1 MNYKLLTKKYFI
13 DPIIINNRKI
23 YPYVKLDVD
32 VIASGFLSL
41 DYEVI
46 AFKIIEKSEIF
57 FKNVSMSNNEFNNF
71 KKKFIENK

>member
-1 MNYKLLTKKYFI
+1 MSITKKYFM

-32 VIASGFLSL
+32 VIGSGFLSL

-57 FKNVSMSNNEFNNF
+57 FKNVSMSDNEFNNF

>member
-1 MNYKLLTKKYFI
+1 MSITKKYFI

-46 AFKIIEKSEIF
+46 AFKII
-57 FKNVSMSNNEFNNF
+57 
-71 KKKFIENK
+71 